1 MWNMFKYGILL
12 STPTPL
18 LSGHGGG
25 GVLKFS
31 PNPWELSQMGG
42 LNFSHFWAGDS
53 VLSTGGIGG
62 ICPSLAKNVFFPS
75 PPQSVPPVDSPTQ
88 FLFHP
93 TKGSSPN

>member
-18 LSGHGGG
+18 LSGHVGG
-25 GVLKFS
+25 LKFS
-31 PNPWELSQMGG
+31 PNPRELSQMGG
-42 LNFSHFWAGDS
+42 LNFSHFWAGRQCFIYW
-53 VLSTGGIGG
+53 GIGG
-62 ICPSLAKNVFFPS
+62 ICPSQAKNVFFPS
-75 PPQSVPPVDSPTQ
+75 PPQNVPPVDSPTQ